1 PAPNYPESDGVVSR
15 RTASIGA
22 LALLVALP
30 AVLLAAAWLNRSDS
44 VDGVT
49 IRREA
54 VLTEATARTV
64 TDSRPAALRL
74 TWEPGIELYAP
85 PWNGTV
91 TRLYATPGDVLV
103 PGDPILAIDGIDR
116 IAIPAEQPFYRPI
129 RSGVTGDD

>member
-1 PAPNYPESDGVVSR
+1 
-15 RTASIGA
+15 
-22 LALLVALP
+22 
-30 AVLLAAAWLNRSDS
+30 
-44 VDGVT
+44 DGVT

-91 TRLYATPGDVLV
+91 TRLYAVPGDVLV

-116 IAIPAEQPFYRPI
+116 IAIPAEEPFYRPI
-129 RSGVTGDD
+129 RSGVTGDDALALHRFLVSLDLLPESYLEDPIADFNTQTAVRELEEMLGV